1 VTIKRNNGPRAVTQ
15 SIIKAKEFS
24 TVTFFDEAQK
34 RQVVI
39 LYSLAEDGI
48 VREYSNGK
56 WTAFPITEEV

>member
-1 VTIKRNNGPRAVTQ
+1 MTIKRNNGPKAVAQ

-39 LYSLAEDGI
+39 LYSLGEDGI